1 MMTAN
6 KRTNDLE
13 MTTITS
19 LKPTPASTKD
29 ESVNVTA
36 NGCIDKE
43 NTPLLPNAN
52 HRSIGK
58 DNNDAD
64 GVVGQSISSKN
75 KASTATTTAVAATT
89 NETTTPTVSK
99 SVLSRPRAAVAK
111 EISKQVLRHKLQ
123 KLRHIV
129 LKGVISEDYLDKAIF
144 HPKLLEMFDPQT
156 VVYNGGVAN
165 IKEWKIS
172 CYLEVMEGGVP
183 CTNPHLKLLDVFLPL
198 LETCD
203 DLFLLWYKQQHA
215 CNRRR
220 KNNNNNN
227 QTEKMKLR
235 RKKNTC
241 KRLMTFVT
249 RYTPAPGE
257 QALLK
262 HIDGAGKVDGSCVV
276 ALPFD
281 KWSTP
286 VAEAVNSWYGH
297 GGGLTFWDGREPVP
311 EEDEEH
317 NETEHQTETD
327 NDILQ
332 QPQQLQ
338 RPRRKQRFRPKEI
351 HYETRSGD
359 VAFIDRAVWHQADPI
374 TKGTRWALVIFYK
387 VTEEDDDEHEI
398 EIKTNESDSGDAKT
412 NEDKRKE

>member
-1 MMTAN
+1 VN
-6 KRTNDLE
+6 
-13 MTTITS
+13 I
-19 LKPTPASTKD
+19 
-29 ESVNVTA
+29 SVN
-36 NGCIDKE
+36 NGSIGNNNNNTSGNDKE
-43 NTPLLPNAN
+43 NTPFLPNATPTQPN
-52 HRSIGK
+52 A
-58 DNNDAD
+58 DDA
-64 GVVGQSISSKN
+64 VGQSATSKN
-75 KASTATTTAVAATT
+75 NASKTTTSMTT
-89 NETTTPTVSK
+89 NETSI
-99 SVLSRPRAAVAK
+99 LSRPRAVISK

-123 KLRHIV
+123 KLRHLV
-129 LKGVISEDYLDKAIF
+129 LKGAISEDYLNKAIF
-144 HPKLLEMFDPQT
+144 HPNLLDMFDPQT

-165 IKEWKIS
+165 LKEWKIS

-183 CTNPHLKLLDVFLPL
+183 CTNPHLKLLDVFMPL

-215 CNRRR
+215 CNSSNRKFRRR
-220 KNNNNNN
+220 INNSNSNSNTNSSNNN
-227 QTEKMKLR
+227 TR
-235 RKKNTC
+235 RSC

-286 VAEAVNSWYGH
+286 DAEAINSWYGH

-311 EEDEEH
+311 EEE
-317 NETEHQTETD
+317 NEKTENDSGKD
-327 NDILQ
+327 NDALQ
-332 QPQQLQ
+332 QLHPT
-338 RPRRKQRFRPKEI
+338 RRKQKFRPKKI
-351 HYETRSGD
+351 HYETRPGD

-387 VTEEDDDEHEI
+387 VTEEEEDAG
-398 EIKTNESDSGDAKT
+398 TNESSSRDDT
-412 NEDKRKE
+412 NK